1 MNEIRYLALLLI
13 RLQSK
18 ANDAITGFRW
28 QILVF
33 NVHVHRMHL
42 GNRFFHVAIVVV
54 KTQIDMELFVRF
66 VPLPLPNEMKNANK
80 SRASGWAR

>member
-54 KTQIDMELFVRF
+54 KTQIRVDMELFVRF

-80 SRASGWAR
+80 SRASG